1 MVDGLTIRRE
11 GDDAVDR
18 VEKRSTSLE
27 LLAKSGSA
35 EVYRQSI
42 EAGRH
47 FYLYASDEWAGFE
60 LIYVL
65 CGVLTID
72 KDPDGDEEQAPVVLN
87 PGDCIHHNG
96 LPKRVYFRVNEAA
109 ELLLFSSAP
118 GFDLATAG
126 VADMVA
132 MARSVEEK
140 DEATQGHCDRLGH
153 WAIKTGEKLELDG
166 QQLIDLSYGAFLHD
180 IGKVKVPSDI
190 LTKEASLTDKE
201 WKEMSKHPDYGADMM
216 SERDYLGGAAS
227 IVRAHHE
234 RFDGGGY
241 PCGLK
246 GEEIPIGARVVAVVD
261 TYDAIVS
268 ARPYKKALAKE
279 EAISELKKNAG
290 TQFDPTVVRAFLE
303 VIKSTSDEKADIH
316 AE

>member
-11 GDDAVDR
+11 GDSVDR

-35 EVYRQSI
+35 EVSRQRI

-47 FYLYASDEWAGFE
+47 FYLYASDEWSGFE
-60 LIYVL
+60 LIYIL
-65 CGVLTID
+65 RGTLTID
-72 KDPDGDEEQAPVVLN
+72 KDPDGDGEQIPVVLH
-87 PGDCIHHNG
+87 PGDYIHHNG
-96 LPKRVYFRVNEAA
+96 LPRRVYFRVNEAA

-118 GFDLATAG
+118 GFDLASGG

-153 WAIKTGEKLELDG
+153 WAIKTGERLDLDG
-166 QQLIDLSYGAFLHD
+166 QQLVDLSYGAFLHD
-180 IGKVKVPSDI
+180 IGKVKVPSSI
-190 LTKEASLTDKE
+190 LTKEARLTDEE

-234 RFDGGGY
+234 RFDGDGY
-241 PCGLK
+241 PHGLK

-279 EAISELKKNAG
+279 EAISELEKNAG
-290 TQFDPTVVRAFLE
+290 TQFDPKVVQAFLE
-303 VIKSTSDEKADIH
+303 VMKGTTDEKADNH
-316 AE
+316 AA